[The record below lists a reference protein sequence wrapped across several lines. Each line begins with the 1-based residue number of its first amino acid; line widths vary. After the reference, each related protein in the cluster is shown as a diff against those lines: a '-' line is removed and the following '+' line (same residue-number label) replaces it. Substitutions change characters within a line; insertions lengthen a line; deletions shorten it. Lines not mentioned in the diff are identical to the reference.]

1 MNIDAI
7 NISISWTNVRDMV
20 KDLLAD
26 LPVNDINIKYDNCVI
41 VTGKYVLK
49 IEIPFSIAI
58 TSFRLNKGDIVLSLG
73 DIEVYVKVPF
83 FFRDMLINSL
93 IKKLNG
99 SIIYVGNTIVLKKDF
114 ISSLL
119 PFEDYTIS
127 SIIAQENYIE
137 ANLTDIKLKLSSGIP
152 KN

>member
-7 NISISWTNVRDMV
+7 NISISWANVRDMV
-20 KDLLAD
+20 KDLFAD
-26 LPVNDINIKYDNCVI
+26 LPVNDINIKYDNCVFI
-41 VTGKYVLK
+41 TGKYALK

-58 TSFRLNKGDIVLSLG
+58 TSFRLNKGDIVVGLG
-73 DIEVYVKVPF
+73 DIEVYVKVPL

-99 SIIYVGNTIVLKKDF
+99 SIIYIGNIIVIKKDF

-119 PFEDYTIS
+119 PFDDYTIS
-127 SIIAQENYIE
+127 SITARENYIE
-137 ANLTDIKLKLSSGIP
+137 VNLTDIKLKLSSGIH